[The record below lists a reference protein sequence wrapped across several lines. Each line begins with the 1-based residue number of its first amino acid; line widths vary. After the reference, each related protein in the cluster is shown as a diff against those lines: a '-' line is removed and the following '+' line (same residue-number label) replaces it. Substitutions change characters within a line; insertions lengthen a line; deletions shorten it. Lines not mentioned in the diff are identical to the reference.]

1 MKIVLKSETYL
12 KGEGGHRAIAK
23 RPYDI
28 NHEGSEISVA
38 ELKSI
43 MSEKTFDPKT
53 YNKVKEEIWKDSS
66 KTPAE
71 DTEKANDA
79 RMVTYCLYVEK
90 K

>member
-12 KGEGGHRAIAK
+12 KGEGGYMTISK

-28 NHEGSEISVA
+28 NHEGSEISVS

-43 MSEKTFDPKT
+43 MSEKIFDSKT
-53 YNKVKEEIWKDSS
+53 YNKVKEEIWKDNS

-71 DTEKANDA
+71 DAEKANGA
-79 RMVTYCLYVEK
+79 RMVTYCLYIEK